1 MSLRLGTYPPGLF
14 GLTLYGCQANSSP
27 IILGTLT
34 FAPGVLDYTLS
45 YTIPSTPTLW
55 NPLPGYG
62 FRLATSLSVTPL
74 LVDSI
79 SIGAAYGSSG
89 DIARF
94 VPLDWPDVDTY
105 ISSVDRY
112 RTVSMSVWQE
122 YQGSDL
128 NNGGLIS
135 ALSYGG
141 GTSPFDNGLYDYPGV
156 SETPGSYAGPLKTGS
171 YGIWV
176 PVNDYDML
184 FRRLDDPS
192 RWQLPYIVSAGT
204 TATPTQLQSIRLR
217 IVANHELVSTSQFYN
232 YDFSPVSIAYIE
244 HASRS
249 LRNFP
254 LVMEN
259 PLHVQAIK
267 DALKRALDVGSKV
280 ASWVT
285 DNRRWLLPTAEAA
298 MSLLM

>member
-1 MSLRLGTYPPGLF
+1 
-14 GLTLYGCQANSSP
+14 
-27 IILGTLT
+27 
-34 FAPGVLDYTLS
+34 
-45 YTIPSTPTLW
+45 
-55 NPLPGYG
+55 
-62 FRLATSLSVTPL
+62 
-74 LVDSI
+74 
-79 SIGAAYGSSG
+79 
-89 DIARF
+89 
-94 VPLDWPDVDTY
+94 
-105 ISSVDRY
+105 
-112 RTVSMSVWQE
+112 MSVWQE